1 MLTSCGDS
9 VAGDSNSGT
18 HDPQSLGFSDDGARM
33 YMGNCGGRVHVW
45 QVWHVWQL
53 KSSAQIY
60 VVSGQV

>member
-1 MLTSCGDS
+1 MAVVDANRFAILQVG
-9 VAGDSNSGT
+9 
-18 HDPQSLGFSDDGARM
+18 GFSDDGARM
-33 YMGNCGGRVHVW
+33 YMGNCGGRVCVWHVWQVW